1 MRRSLLAMF
10 ILAILFLNLS
20 AGLIHDLN
28 PRGDVSVMDGDLI
41 DHLSTNDS
49 IEVIA
54 QFTTSDDFKRQ
65 IAQIGLE
72 TLGEMRV
79 LHGGLYEG
87 LQTKSVIFR

>member
-10 ILAILFLNLS
+10 ILAIFVSSTSS

-41 DHLSTNDS
+41 NHLSTNDS

-54 QFTTSDDFKRQ
+54 QFTTPMDDFKRQ
-65 IAQIGLE
+65 KIAEIG
-72 TLGEMRV
+72 
-79 LHGGLYEG
+79 
-87 LQTKSVIFR
+87 